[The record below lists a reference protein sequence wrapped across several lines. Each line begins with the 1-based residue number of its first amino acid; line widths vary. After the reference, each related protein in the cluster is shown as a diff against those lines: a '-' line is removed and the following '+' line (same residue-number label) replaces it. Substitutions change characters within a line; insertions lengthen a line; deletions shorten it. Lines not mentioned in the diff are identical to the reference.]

1 MDPICL
7 FEVWGADGFA
17 YVLARSAE
25 EAMDLAVAEA
35 AIRGVNWEHTLST
48 TDLSHADLTTPR
60 PRVLM
65 LRSYARMG
73 KL

>member
-35 AIRGVNWEHTLST
+35 AIRGANWEATLT
-48 TDLSHADLTTPR
+48 ATDLGQTTPT

-65 LRSYARMG
+65 LRSYAQMG